1 MSRFAFRNRPR
12 KLSKAMGHNSGP
24 PGRELRLQKTISMLL
39 RFQRIEGSWG
49 VINETREYTEAL
61 IERAIKKGPEDP
73 EMMKL
78 ANHWLL
84 EKDLVHMLFREYVP
98 RFSHPKYQNQPYL
111 QSYKIEMQ
119 PGRQYMTQMGC
130 LELKEN
136 PWPKVKPD
144 PPNTEG
150 QLHNVLLKAF
160 FEDKRKFSGNHRP
173 HASTKPEFDNVK
185 DMENLTLNQDVNQ
198 SETIKNMD
206 KDSVS
211 AENQNAQSSK
221 MDKSENSEEVV
232 DAVLLDNKIDRERTN
247 TENKC

>member
-1 MSRFAFRNRPR
+1 MF
-12 KLSKAMGHNSGP
+12 
-24 PGRELRLQKTISMLL
+24 KTIRKISKHSENYMH
-39 RFQRIEGSWG
+39 SWK
-49 VINETREYTEAL
+49 INLYSK
-61 IERAIKKGPEDP
+61 I
-73 EMMKL
+73 
-78 ANHWLL
+78 
-84 EKDLVHMLFREYVP
+84 
-98 RFSHPKYQNQPYL
+98 YL
-111 QSYKIEMQ
+111 SL
-119 PGRQYMTQMGC
+119 T
-130 LELKEN
+130 EN

-247 TENKC
+247 TENKCWKKLFFFQFLCYCKFGRLSDSLNTMFEPYSLSEKRQIYTLHKVRHINLIFFIVNYYKYFAFY

>member
-1 MSRFAFRNRPR
+1 MF
-12 KLSKAMGHNSGP
+12 
-24 PGRELRLQKTISMLL
+24 KTIRKISKHSENYMH
-39 RFQRIEGSWG
+39 SWK
-49 VINETREYTEAL
+49 INLYSK
-61 IERAIKKGPEDP
+61 I
-73 EMMKL
+73 
-78 ANHWLL
+78 
-84 EKDLVHMLFREYVP
+84 
-98 RFSHPKYQNQPYL
+98 YL
-111 QSYKIEMQ
+111 SL
-119 PGRQYMTQMGC
+119 T
-130 LELKEN
+130 EN

-247 TENKC
+247 TENKCWKSCFFSNFFVYCKFGPLSDSLNTMFEPYSLSEKRQIYTLHKVRHINLIFLLLTIINIAFY

>member
-1 MSRFAFRNRPR
+1 MF
-12 KLSKAMGHNSGP
+12 
-24 PGRELRLQKTISMLL
+24 KTIRKISKHSENYMH
-39 RFQRIEGSWG
+39 SWK
-49 VINETREYTEAL
+49 INLYSK
-61 IERAIKKGPEDP
+61 I
-73 EMMKL
+73 
-78 ANHWLL
+78 
-84 EKDLVHMLFREYVP
+84 
-98 RFSHPKYQNQPYL
+98 YL
-111 QSYKIEMQ
+111 SL
-119 PGRQYMTQMGC
+119 T
-130 LELKEN
+130 EN

-185 DMENLTLNQDVNQ
+185 DMENLTLNQDVNE

-247 TENKC
+247 TENKCWKKFFFFQISLFTVSLVHCRIAWIQCLNLIVYQKKDKSIPYIK

>member
-1 MSRFAFRNRPR
+1 MF
-12 KLSKAMGHNSGP
+12 
-24 PGRELRLQKTISMLL
+24 KTIRKISKHSENYMH
-39 RFQRIEGSWG
+39 SWK
-49 VINETREYTEAL
+49 INL
-61 IERAIKKGPEDP
+61 SSKI
-73 EMMKL
+73 
-78 ANHWLL
+78 
-84 EKDLVHMLFREYVP
+84 
-98 RFSHPKYQNQPYL
+98 YL
-111 QSYKIEMQ
+111 SL
-119 PGRQYMTQMGC
+119 T
-130 LELKEN
+130 EN

-247 TENKC
+247 TENKCWKKFGFFFKFLCYCKFGPLSDSLNTMFEPYSLSEKRQIYTLHKVRHINLIFLLLTIINIAFY

>member
-1 MSRFAFRNRPR
+1 MF
-12 KLSKAMGHNSGP
+12 
-24 PGRELRLQKTISMLL
+24 KTIRKISKQTENYMH
-39 RFQRIEGSWG
+39 SWK
-49 VINETREYTEAL
+49 INLYSK
-61 IERAIKKGPEDP
+61 I
-73 EMMKL
+73 
-78 ANHWLL
+78 
-84 EKDLVHMLFREYVP
+84 
-98 RFSHPKYQNQPYL
+98 YL
-111 QSYKIEMQ
+111 SL
-119 PGRQYMTQMGC
+119 T
-130 LELKEN
+130 EN

-198 SETIKNMD
+198 SETIKNLD

-211 AENQNAQSSK
+211 AESQNAQSSK

-247 TENKC
+247 TENKCWKKLFFFSNFFVYCKFGPLSDSLNTMFEPYSLSEKRQIYTLHKVRHINLNFLLLTIINIAFY

>member
-1 MSRFAFRNRPR
+1 MF
-12 KLSKAMGHNSGP
+12 
-24 PGRELRLQKTISMLL
+24 KTIRKISKHSENYMH
-39 RFQRIEGSWG
+39 SWK
-49 VINETREYTEAL
+49 INLYSK
-61 IERAIKKGPEDP
+61 I
-73 EMMKL
+73 
-78 ANHWLL
+78 
-84 EKDLVHMLFREYVP
+84 
-98 RFSHPKYQNQPYL
+98 YL
-111 QSYKIEMQ
+111 SL
-119 PGRQYMTQMGC
+119 T
-130 LELKEN
+130 EN

-247 TENKC
+247 TEKKCWKKLFFFQFLCLL